1 MNAWLVSLDQGGF
14 DQPFPASTIQLKDS
28 VLTVT
33 FAQLGATYR
42 AKLGADD
49 KRLIGTWTQT
59 RATPLDFERATSG
72 TAWRDSSPHNARF
85 ITVDRN
91 VKLEVLDWG
100 GTGLP
105 VVLLSGLGN
114 TAHVFDQFAAKL
126 SGDYHVYGVTRRGF
140 GFSSTPASGYAADR
154 LADDVIAVL
163 DTLGLDRPVLIGHS
177 IAGQELSSI
186 GSRHPGRVAGLVY
199 LDAAFGY
206 AYYDST
212 LGYLPVELADVRRKL
227 DRLTEIR
234 ASAISS
240 DSIQNVIAMVRS
252 LVTTELP
259 VLERNLREYQRTLES
274 TQAPRTVPPAPAY
287 LPAVNAIW
295 AGVQKYT
302 SISATALAIYAL
314 PRRLPA
320 GELTDSARA
329 AAAAADSVRTL
340 QANAFEKGVPS
351 ARVVRV
357 AGATHFLFLSN
368 EADVLREIHTFIR
381 SLRRDS
387 RQDHR

>member
-1 MNAWLVSLDQGGF
+1 MRVRAALLCAFLALFPSPVRTQDVTGDWQATLGANRPLRLLLRVAQADSGMNVWLVSLDEGGF

-33 FAQLGATYR
+33 FAQTRATYR
-42 AKLGADD
+42 GKLGPDG
-49 KRLIGTWTQT
+49 KTLIGTWTQT
-59 RATPLDFERATSG
+59 RATPLDFERATSE
-72 TAWRDSSPHNARF
+72 TAWRDPSPHNARH
-85 ITVDRN
+85 ITVDHN

-186 GSRHPGRVAGLVY
+186 GSRHPSRVAGLVY

-259 VLERNLREYQRTLES
+259 LLERNLREYQRTLES
-274 TQAPRTVPPAPAY
+274 TQAPATVPPAPAY
-287 LPAVNAIW
+287 QPAVNALW
-295 AGVQKYT
+295 AGVQKY
-302 SISATALAIYAL
+302 
-314 PRRLPA
+314 
-320 GELTDSARA
+320 
-329 AAAAADSVRTL
+329 
-340 QANAFEKGVPS
+340 
-351 ARVVRV
+351 
-357 AGATHFLFLSN
+357 
-368 EADVLREIHTFIR
+368 
-381 SLRRDS
+381 
-387 RQDHR
+387 